1 MTDIHPGLYTTGDVP
16 GVAEGLTIADG
27 LFAIADALFGLACAV
42 QDLDPGADF
51 SRYGADE
58 IDSDEGA
65 APIYD
70 TRELNE
76 D

>member
-1 MTDIHPGLYTTGDVP
+1 MTDTHPSLYTTGEAP
-16 GVAEGLTIADG
+16 GAAEGLTIADG

-51 SRYGADE
+51 SRRGADE
-58 IDSDEGA
+58 IDSDQGV

-70 TRELNE
+70 ARELDE